1 MVKICFICETPLHIL
16 NCMNY
21 IANQDEF
28 CDPEIDIYVGRKFS
42 GSEELAQRLRKTE
55 MVHRVYTYLFDMNR
69 ASVFE
74 KATAIVSPR
83 KFIANGIDGAFDPRC
98 LDYDYVNFA
107 FFGPMPYAMVYANKR
122 AKVRYF
128 EDGLGTYV
136 GTSATADFS
145 LLRKALYLLT
155 GTDYT
160 RLFKPEALFV
170 NNKAMCKSSVTS
182 DIRQLMPLADADESF
197 LEKLFYVFAYKPNP
211 IYAER
216 KCVYLSRAN
225 DSCKPEI
232 DAMDRMVEEALAAFS
247 DKFVLRMHP
256 RQKDF
261 RVGRMLP
268 DTARTS
274 WELICVNEITE
285 DHILV
290 GWFSTAQVIPK
301 FILDKEPWLVFY
313 YPIYQRNSETADVVY
328 ESFDRMIT
336 ELKTSYRNPEKV
348 VMIDSVEGIPAAL
361 EAIVRG
367 E

>member
-1 MVKICFICETPLHIL
+1 MKLCFVCETPFQVL
-16 NCMNY
+16 NSLNY
-21 IANQDEF
+21 VMHQDEF
-28 CDPEIDIYVGRKFS
+28 PNVQADFYIGKRFHD
-42 GSEELAQRLRKTE
+42 SEGVAQRLRDLSE
-55 MVHRVYTYLFDMNR
+55 VHQVYTYSM
-69 ASVFE
+69 E
-74 KATAIVSPR
+74 KRNVSLPARLKAIFAPR
-83 KFIANGIDGAFDPRC
+83 QFIADCIDGSFDVKL
-98 LDYDYVNFA
+98 LDYDYVHLS
-107 FFGPMPYAMVYANKR
+107 FFGPMTNTMVFVNKR

-136 GTSATADFS
+136 GTSATTGFS
-145 LLRKALYLLT
+145 LLRKTMYLMA
-155 GTDYT
+155 GIDYT

-182 DIRQLMPLADADESF
+182 DIRQLIPLADADESF
-197 LEKLFYVFAYKPNP
+197 LEKLFYVFDYKPNP

-216 KCVYLSRAN
+216 KCVYLSRPN
-225 DSCKPEI
+225 DSRKPEI

-285 DHILV
+285 DHVLV

-367 E
+367 A